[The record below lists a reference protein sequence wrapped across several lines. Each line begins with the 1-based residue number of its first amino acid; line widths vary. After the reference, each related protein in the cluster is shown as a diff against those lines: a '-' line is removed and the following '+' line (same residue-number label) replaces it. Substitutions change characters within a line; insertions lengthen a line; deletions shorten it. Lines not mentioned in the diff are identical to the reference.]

1 MDIRMPVLDGLEATR
16 QIRALPDG
24 QKTAIIAVTASVF
37 EEERAE
43 VLAVARGFEVTGYA
57 QNLPDGRVLVHA
69 EGSEREVEDFLAA
82 GAERLEGHIRGVE
95 ARSFVGLRTCPRFE
109 IRT

>member
-1 MDIRMPVLDGLEATR
+1 MSTHVSHSDAWYSGRVQGV
-16 QIRALPDG
+16 G
-24 QKTAIIAVTASVF
+24 F
-37 EEERAE
+37 RAE

-69 EGSEREVEDFLAA
+69 EGAEREVEDFLAA
-82 GAERLEGHIRGVE
+82 VAERLEGHIRGVE